1 MPAVMGRCWIGAE
14 LAVVGW
20 HSTLY
25 IGGRISDRMTLTEW
39 FGLDGKTAIV
49 TGGGRGI
56 GRAVALGLADAGA
69 AVVPVSR
76 TAEEVEAVTAAIE
89 AEGGTALAATADVTA
104 DEDVTALVD
113 RVERELGGID
123 VLVNNAGAN
132 PRDALGTPEIVA
144 PDAFSRLLDVNL
156 TGAFR
161 CTRAAAP
168 SLTERGGSVVN
179 VASVGG
185 LVGLPRQHPY
195 VASKHGLVGMT
206 KSLAL
211 DWAPDVRVNV
221 VAPGYVATDLTA
233 DVRENESL
241 EQSIRERTPMNR
253 FADPEEIAGAVVF
266 LVSDAASYVT
276 GSVLTVDGGWTAR

>member
-1 MPAVMGRCWIGAE
+1 
-14 LAVVGW
+14 
-20 HSTLY
+20 
-25 IGGRISDRMTLTEW
+25 MTLTDR

-56 GRAVALGLADAGA
+56 GRAIALGLADAGA

-76 TAEEVEAVTAAIE
+76 TEEEVEAVATAIE
-89 AEGGTALAATADVTA
+89 DRGGKALAATADVT
-104 DEDVTALVD
+104 DEDRVMALTE

-123 VLVNNAGAN
+123 VLVNNAGSN
-132 PRDALGTPEIVA
+132 PRNALGTPENVA
-144 PDAFSRLLDVNL
+144 SDAFAHLLDVNL

-161 CTRAAAP
+161 CTRAASS

-185 LVGLPRQHPY
+185 VVGLPRQHPY
-195 VASKHGLVGMT
+195 VASKHGLVGMS

-211 DWAPDVRVNV
+211 DWSPDVRVNV

-241 EQSIRERTPMNR
+241 EESIRKRTPMDR
-253 FADPEEIAGAVVF
+253 FADPEEIAGAAVF
-266 LVSDAASYVT
+266 LASDAASFVT

>member
-1 MPAVMGRCWIGAE
+1 
-14 LAVVGW
+14 
-20 HSTLY
+20 
-25 IGGRISDRMTLTEW
+25 MTLIDR
-39 FGLDGKTAIV
+39 FGLDDEIAIV

-56 GRAVALGLADAGA
+56 GRAIALGLAEAGA

-76 TAEEVEAVTAAIE
+76 TDEEVREVAGEIE
-89 AEGGTALAATADVTA
+89 DRGGTALAIAADVTDGA
-104 DEDVTALVD
+104 AVTALAE
-113 RVERELGGID
+113 RVEDELGGID

-132 PRDALGTPEIVA
+132 PRNALGTPENVD
-144 PDAFSRLLDVNL
+144 PEAFSHLLDVNL

-161 CTRAAAP
+161 CTRAAAE
-168 SLTERGGSVVN
+168 SLTERDGSVIN

-185 LVGLPRQHPY
+185 QVALPRQHPY

-211 DWAPDVRVNV
+211 DWAPEVRVNA

-241 EQSIRERTPMNR
+241 EESIRRRTPMGR
-253 FADPEEIAGAVVF
+253 FADPDEIAGSVLF
-266 LVSDAASYVT
+266 LASDAASYVT

>member
-1 MPAVMGRCWIGAE
+1 
-14 LAVVGW
+14 
-20 HSTLY
+20 
-25 IGGRISDRMTLTEW
+25 MTLSEL
-39 FGLDGKTAIV
+39 FGLDGETAVV

-76 TAEEVEAVTAAIE
+76 TDEEVREVATE
-89 AEGGTALAATADVTA
+89 AEDRGGTALAATADVTDEGAVA
-104 DEDVTALVD
+104 DLVD

-132 PRDALGTPEIVA
+132 PTAALGTPEDVD
-144 PDAFSRLLDVNL
+144 PEAFSRLIDVNL
-156 TGAFR
+156 TGVFR
-161 CTRAAAP
+161 CTHAAAS
-168 SLTERGGSVVN
+168 SLADRGGSVVN

-211 DWAPDVRVNV
+211 DWAPDVRVNA
-221 VAPGYVATDLTA
+221 VALGYVATDLT
-233 DVRENESL
+233 DDLRGNGSL
-241 EQSIRERTPMNR
+241 AASIEERTPMER
-253 FADPEEIAGAVVF
+253 FADPEEIAGAALF
-266 LVSDAASYVT
+266 LASDAASFVT